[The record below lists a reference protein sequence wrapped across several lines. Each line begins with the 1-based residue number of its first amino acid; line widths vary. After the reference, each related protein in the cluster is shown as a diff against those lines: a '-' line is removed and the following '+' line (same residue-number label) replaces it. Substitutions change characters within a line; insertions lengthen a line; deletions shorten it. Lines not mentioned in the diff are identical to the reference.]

1 MEGREMNLIW
11 IYNRAP
17 YQVEDIL
24 EWYMRGD
31 QMFAVIRLKGG
42 AIINQAWI
50 HEMTVGVNA

>member
-1 MEGREMNLIW
+1 MHNLVW
-11 IYNRAP
+11 VFARAA

-42 AIINQAWI
+42 EIINQAWI
-50 HEMTVGVNA
+50 HEMTIGKQV

>member
-1 MEGREMNLIW
+1 MHNLVW
-11 IYNRAP
+11 TYNRAP

-50 HEMTVGVNA
+50 HEMTVGINK